1 MKRLSKISLLTILL
15 LGGIY
20 WYLMQDFVR
29 TSPALYFN
37 GHIITLEDNQPFAEA
52 MLVVDGRI
60 QSIGTQ
66 KEIESLLKKDVQR
79 VDLKGATVLPG
90 FIDPHTH
97 FMLSMFMAE
106 MVDLSGFKHSSNE
119 EVWAFFAQAVKD
131 TPKGDW
137 IICKGIDPVLV
148 DDLVPPTLKTLDEMA
163 PDNPVLIFSQ
173 SLHSYWANSSAFA
186 KVGISAAT
194 PAPSKH
200 SYYEKE
206 QGELTGLIVEQ
217 EAIKPFL
224 DIIKKETL
232 TPAAMVTNATKVMD
246 AYAHFGNTTIV
257 SAGLTIT
264 DKKPLVLTKHLSDK
278 KVSLLGGLLQ
288 KLGKLPKRKPT
299 PRHFIYMRY
308 DRMDLISS
316 KKTLANDFYGV
327 IGVKH
332 WYDGAPY
339 IGSMYLNEP
348 YLASALSVDKLHIPK
363 GHKGEALVEKEDL
376 KAFIKDVHQRGLQ
389 IAIHAQGDAANKEIL
404 DAFESLAGE
413 LDYSHS
419 KHRLE
424 HCLLL
429 PQKELDRM
437 KSLNITP
444 SFHVNH
450 IYYYGDALKD
460 GLVGEE
466 RAKIL
471 LPVGSAYQKG
481 IKFSLHADQ
490 PMFDSNPFKLIQT
503 AVERKTK
510 SGAVIGAD
518 QRISV
523 LQAIKA
529 LTIDAAWQ
537 IDMDDRIGSL
547 KKGKYAD
554 FIVLDQDPLTIPTNK
569 LSSVKCLKT
578 FIDGELVESR

>member
-1 MKRLSKISLLTILL
+1 
-15 LGGIY
+15 
-20 WYLMQDFVR
+20 
-29 TSPALYFN
+29 
-37 GHIITLEDNQPFAEA
+37 
-52 MLVVDGRI
+52 
-60 QSIGTQ
+60 
-66 KEIESLLKKDVQR
+66 
-79 VDLKGATVLPG
+79 
-90 FIDPHTH
+90 
-97 FMLSMFMAE
+97 MFMAE
-106 MVDLSGFKHSSNE
+106 MVDLSGFKHSSNA
-119 EVWAFFAQAVKD
+119 EVWAYFAQAVKD
-131 TPKGDW
+131 TPKGEW

-148 DDLVPPTLKTLDEMA
+148 GDLVPPTLAFLDEMA
-163 PDNPVLIFSQ
+163 PENPVLIFSQ
-173 SLHSYWANSSAFA
+173 SLHSYWANSLAFA
-186 KVGISAAT
+186 KVGITAET

-206 QGELTGLIVEQ
+206 QGVLTGLIVEQ

-224 DIIKKETL
+224 DIIKKQTL
-232 TPAAMVTNATKVMD
+232 TPTAMVANARKVMD

-264 DKKPLVLTKHLSDK
+264 DKKPLLLTKHLSDK
-278 KVSLLGGLLQ
+278 KNSLLGGLLQ
-288 KLGKLPKRKPT
+288 KLGKLPTRKPT

-308 DRMDLISS
+308 DRMDLISDT
-316 KKTLANDFYGV
+316 KPLANDFYGI
-327 IGVKH
+327 IGTKH

-348 YLASALSVDKLHIPK
+348 YLESNLSVNKLHIPK
-363 GHKGEALVEKEDL
+363 GHRGEALVKKEEFKD
-376 KAFIKDVHQRGLQ
+376 FIRKSHRRGLQ
-389 IAIHAQGDAANKEIL
+389 IAVHTQGDAASKEVL

-413 LDYSHS
+413 LDFSHS

-437 KSLNITP
+437 KALNITP

-450 IYYYGDALKD
+450 IYYYGDALKS

-466 RAKIL
+466 RAKMIL
-471 LPVGSAYQKG
+471 PIGSAYRKG

-510 SGAVIGAD
+510 SGDVIGED

-554 FIVLDQDPLTIPTNK
+554 FIVLDQDPFKIPVSE
-569 LSSVKCLKT
+569 LGRVKCLKT
-578 FIDGELVESR
+578 YVDGELVE